1 MQIKS
6 NEGTYGFGLED
17 KNKVPIIKVVE
28 KGSNAEVSS
37 IINYLPYF
45 IDLIT
50 GVCFVDQLGKF
61 LVVKGNNDNFPRK
74 LWLWIFFFLFYL
86 GFFGCFV

>member
-1 MQIKS
+1 MNNFIFQVKS

-37 IINYLPYF
+37 IITYLPCF
-45 IDLIT
+45 IHLIT
-50 GVCFVDQLGKF
+50 GLCVVHQLGKSI
-61 LVVKGNNDNFPRK
+61 VVEGNNDNFPRK
-74 LWLWIFFFLFYL
+74 LWL
-86 GFFGCFV
+86 

>member
-1 MQIKS
+1 MNNFIFQIKS

-37 IINYLPYF
+37 IINYHPYF
-45 IDLIT
+45 IHLIT
-50 GVCFVDQLGKF
+50 GVCFVDQWGKS
-61 LVVKGNNDNFPRK
+61 VVVEGNSDNFPRK
-74 LWLWIFFFLFYL
+74 LWL
-86 GFFGCFV
+86 